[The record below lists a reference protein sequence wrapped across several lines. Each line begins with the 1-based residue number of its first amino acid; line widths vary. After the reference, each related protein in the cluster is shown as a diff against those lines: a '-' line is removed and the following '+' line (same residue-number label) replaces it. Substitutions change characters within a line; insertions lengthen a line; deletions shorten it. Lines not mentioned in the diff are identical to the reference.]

1 MILSCHHITKAFVEN
16 TVLSDVSFHLEK
28 GEKAAVI
35 GINGA
40 GKSTLLKIIT
50 GEMQADSGTVSI
62 ARDQKIGYL
71 AQNQNLTS
79 SNSIYQEM
87 LSVRQDVLDMEKE
100 IAESERQMNKVKGE
114 ALNALMARYT
124 SLLERY
130 DMESGYSYK
139 GEIVGILRGLGFS
152 DQDFEQP
159 VSTLSGGQKTR
170 VALGKL
176 LLQKPPIILLD
187 EPTNHLDMN
196 SIRWLETYLS
206 NYRGTVLIVSHD
218 RYFLDRTVTRII
230 ELENTKCTV
239 FNGNYSFYAEQ
250 KKALR
255 EQQRKAW
262 LNNQAE
268 IRHQEEVIA
277 KLRRFNREK
286 SIRRAESR
294 EKMLQK
300 TQVVDPGGG
309 KACGTAG

>member
-152 DQDFEQP
+152 DQDFEQS

-206 NYRGTVLIVSHD
+206 NYRGTV
-218 RYFLDRTVTRII
+218 
-230 ELENTKCTV
+230 
-239 FNGNYSFYAEQ
+239 
-250 KKALR
+250 
-255 EQQRKAW
+255 
-262 LNNQAE
+262 
-268 IRHQEEVIA
+268 
-277 KLRRFNREK
+277 
-286 SIRRAESR
+286 
-294 EKMLQK
+294 
-300 TQVVDPGGG
+300 P
-309 KACGTAG
+309 AGWRPTCPITGARS